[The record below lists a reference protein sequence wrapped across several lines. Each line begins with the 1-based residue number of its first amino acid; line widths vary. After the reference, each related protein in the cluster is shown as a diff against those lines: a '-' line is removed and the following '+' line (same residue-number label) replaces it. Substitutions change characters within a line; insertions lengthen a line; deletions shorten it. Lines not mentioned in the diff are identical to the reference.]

1 MRLKALDHAG
11 LKVKDLDRSLHFYQ
25 RLGLEVLRTR
35 GPNADG
41 SRAAVIRVGDQELNI
56 SCRPEYV
63 SRGKDNAVGIDHFCL
78 EVEAASI
85 DEVVADL
92 RQAGIEVVDGPLER
106 RDSTALIL
114 HDPDGIT
121 VELQLKRP

>member
-1 MRLKALDHAG
+1 MKALDHAG

-25 RLGLEVLRTR
+25 RLGLKVLRTK

-41 SRAAVIRVGDQELNI
+41 LRSAVIQVGDQELNV

-63 SRGKDNAVGIDHFCL
+63 SRGKDDAVGIDHFCL
-78 EVEAASI
+78 EIEAASI

-92 RQAGIEVVDGPLER
+92 RKAGIEIVSGPLER
-106 RDSTALIL
+106 RDSTAFIL

-121 VELQLKRP
+121 VELQLKGS

>member
-1 MRLKALDHAG
+1 MRLKSLDHAG
-11 LKVKDLDRSLHFYQ
+11 LKVKDLDSSLHFYQ
-25 RLGLEVLRTR
+25 RLGLKVLRTR

-41 SRAAVIRVGDQELNI
+41 SRAAVLQVGNQELNV

-63 SRGKDNAVGIDHFCL
+63 SRDKDNTVGIDHFCL

-85 DEVVADL
+85 DEVIADL
-92 RQAGIEVVDGPLER
+92 REAGIEVVDGPLER

-121 VELQLKRP
+121 VELQLKRS

>member
-11 LKVKDLDRSLHFYQ
+11 LKVKDLDSCLHFYQ
-25 RLGLEVLRTR
+25 RLGLKVLRTR

-41 SRAAVIRVGDQELNI
+41 SRAAVLQVGNQELNV

-63 SRGKDNAVGIDHFCL
+63 SHGKDNAVGIDHFCL

-85 DEVVADL
+85 NEVIDDL
-92 RQAGIEVVDGPLER
+92 QKAGIEVVSGPLER

-121 VELQLKRP
+121 VELQLKRS

>member
-25 RLGLEVLRTR
+25 RLGLKVLRTK
-35 GPNADG
+35 GSNAGG
-41 SRAAVIRVGDQELNI
+41 SRSAVIQVGDQELNV

-85 DEVVADL
+85 DEVVSDL
-92 RQAGIEVVDGPLER
+92 RKAGIEVVDGPLER

-121 VELQLKRP
+121 IELQLKRS